1 MVLCHANVCHGKTT
15 LSIPLLSVKCIPV
28 MFIYDIYLN
37 IVYDLITDKIS
48 FGIYMQI

>member
-1 MVLCHANVCHGKTT
+1 
-15 LSIPLLSVKCIPV
+15 

-48 FGIYMQI
+48 FGIYMQIWSFNYE